1 MLRQAFVLELKE
13 KTLDELQTPDIEPMI
28 SVEVASPKKRF
39 VTVSKFSLALSLLS
53 LTLIG
58 AGTYYGWGPVFQY
71 RNTDPQIDGYVQPR
85 SIANLVDLVQES
97 TITIYC
103 EANAEEKSGLGTGWA
118 IDINTAGEK
127 EFPTALITNHHV
139 IENCIGGKGKV
150 VVEEFGGKKHAAIIT
165 NWDEEND
172 LAVVA
177 TKLKIKALKLSY
189 NIPYPGYWVMAVG
202 TADGYAGSV
211 AFGNVLNITGN
222 EILITAALSHGNS
235 GGPLVDNEGYVIGI
249 NSWGSTVEQY
259 NGAMSLD
266 ALCYVIKMCTD
277 GTFWD
282 WGD

>member
-1 MLRQAFVLELKE
+1 MLLKN
-13 KTLDELQTPDIEPMI
+13 
-28 SVEVASPKKRF
+28 SEV
-39 VTVSKFSLALSLLS
+39 
-53 LTLIG
+53 
-58 AGTYYGWGPVFQY
+58 
-71 RNTDPQIDGYVQPR
+71 RNT
-85 SIANLVDLVQES
+85 
-97 TITIYC
+97 
-103 EANAEEKSGLGTGWA
+103 
-118 IDINTAGEK
+118 
-127 EFPTALITNHHV
+127 
-139 IENCIGGKGKV
+139 
-150 VVEEFGGKKHAAIIT
+150 
-165 NWDEEND
+165 DEEND

>member
-13 KTLDELQTPDIEPMI
+13 KTLDELQTPDMEPVI

-39 VTVSKFSLALSLLS
+39 LTVSKLSLALSLLS

-97 TITIYC
+97 TVTIYC

-150 VVEEFGGKKHAAIIT
+150 VVEEFGGKKH
-165 NWDEEND
+165 
-172 LAVVA
+172 
-177 TKLKIKALKLSY
+177 
-189 NIPYPGYWVMAVG
+189 G
-202 TADGYAGSV
+202 
-211 AFGNVLNITGN
+211 
-222 EILITAALSHGNS
+222 
-235 GGPLVDNEGYVIGI
+235 
-249 NSWGSTVEQY
+249 
-259 NGAMSLD
+259 
-266 ALCYVIKMCTD
+266 
-277 GTFWD
+277 
-282 WGD
+282 